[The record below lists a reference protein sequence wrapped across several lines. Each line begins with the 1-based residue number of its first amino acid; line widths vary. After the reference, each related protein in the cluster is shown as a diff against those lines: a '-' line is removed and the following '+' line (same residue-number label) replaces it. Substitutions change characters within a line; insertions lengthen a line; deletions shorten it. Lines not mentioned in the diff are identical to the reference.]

1 MKKRS
6 RKRRLNK
13 KRVFKL
19 ILIILILFLVI
30 YYINNIP
37 ITHIEITGN
46 NNISDNE
53 IIEIANIK
61 DYPKMITTFNIES
74 KIKWLDLVE
83 NVKIK
88 RNLWGKLSIN
98 IREAKPLFINKDKDT
113 IVLSNKKEIPRDDR
127 FLGIPTLTSYV
138 PNDIYDKLIEA
149 FDKIDKD
156 ILNIISEIEYSPSKS
171 SNDEVIDDT
180 RFLLRMNDTNTVY
193 MNTINVTQ
201 LNKYMEI
208 CSVIL
213 TTQGE
218 KYGILYLD
226 SSTKEN
232 YSFESY
238 EAIKREEEAKEN
250 EEGNDENQLQS
261 ENGGNNQSTEQSTQ
275 STTT

>member
-1 MKKRS
+1 MNKRS

-19 ILIILILFLVI
+19 ILIILILFLV
-30 YYINNIP
+30 YLYIDNLK

-46 NNISDNE
+46 DILSDND
-53 IIEIANIK
+53 IIEVANIK
-61 DYPKMITTFNIES
+61 DYPKMISTINIES

-83 NVKIK
+83 DVKVS
-88 RNLWGKLSIN
+88 RNLWGKLAIN
-98 IREAKPLFINKDKDT
+98 IKEAKPLFINSNKDT
-113 IVLSNKKEIPRDDR
+113 IVLSNKKEIPKDER
-127 FLGIPTLTSYV
+127 FLGLPTLIDYLPS
-138 PNDIYDKLIEA
+138 DIYDKLIEA
-149 FDKIDKD
+149 FDKVDKD
-156 ILNIISEIEYSPSKS
+156 VLNLISEIEYAPSKS
-171 SNDEVIDDT
+171 STDEVIDNT

-238 EAIKREEEAKEN
+238 EAIKREEEAKDDEQST
-250 EEGNDENQLQS
+250 DENQLQP
-261 ENGGNNQSTEQSTQ
+261 ENGGDNQQFQESRQ